1 MSKEIN
7 FNITSYEDLLKA
19 KNILKSEIEEQEVS
33 FINNPLFKISSSLFS
48 GGSLKGSFQKSFETL
63 SIDDIKKTGEN
74 LLSTFLMA
82 NKRTRK
88 FFIAFVVA
96 REMVPFLF
104 TKINELFKPGHPIE
118 K

>member
-1 MSKEIN
+1 MSNETHL
-7 FNITSYEDLLKA
+7 NIRSYEDLINA
-19 KNILKSEIEEQEVS
+19 KTILKSEIKEQEDS
-33 FINNPLFKISSSLFS
+33 FMNNPVFKISSSLFA
-48 GGSLKGSFQKSFETL
+48 GGSLKSSFEKSFETL

-74 LLSTFLMA
+74 LLGTFLMA

-88 FFIAFVVA
+88 FYIAFVIA

-104 TKINELFKPGHPIE
+104 TKINEVFKPGQPTA